1 MEFHE
6 NMDANTT
13 SRSKISSLLSSD
25 RIFLVAGKPA
35 KAEVIGRLTQAVCRG
50 EQQLDASE
58 VLAQV
63 LKREEGISTTLD
75 TGLSIPHARL
85 EELENFKAALAVLPQ
100 GIEDSSGP
108 HLEIKAM
115 FLFLSPARQ
124 AFFQQHLQILASLA
138 EVFKPD
144 FIAELAACSD
154 AQAVAAKIAGE

>member
-13 SRSKISSLLSSD
+13 SKFKISSLLPSD
-25 RIFLVAGKPA
+25 RIFLVEGKPA

-50 EQQLDASE
+50 ADNLDASD

-85 EELENFKAALAVLPQ
+85 EELDGFKAALAVLPQ
-100 GIEDSSGP
+100 GIEDPSGP

-115 FLFLSPARQ
+115 FLFLSPAKQ
-124 AFFQQHLQILASLA
+124 AFFQQHLQVLASLA

-144 FIAELAACSD
+144 FIAELTTCKD
-154 AQAVAAKIAGE
+154 AKEVAAKIAGE

>member
-1 MEFHE
+1 
-6 NMDANTT
+6 MDANTT
-13 SRSKISSLLSSD
+13 SKFKISSLLSPE
-25 RIFLVAGKPA
+25 RIFCVAGKPS
-35 KAEVIGRLTQAVCRG
+35 KAQVIERLTQAVCRA
-50 EQQLDASE
+50 EQNLDATE

-85 EELENFKAALAVLPQ
+85 EELDGFKAALAVLPQ
-100 GIEDSSGP
+100 GIEDPSGP

-124 AFFQQHLQILASLA
+124 AFFQQHLQILAALA

-144 FIAELAACSD
+144 FIEELTHCQT
-154 AQAVAAKIAGE
+154 AQQAAAKIAGE